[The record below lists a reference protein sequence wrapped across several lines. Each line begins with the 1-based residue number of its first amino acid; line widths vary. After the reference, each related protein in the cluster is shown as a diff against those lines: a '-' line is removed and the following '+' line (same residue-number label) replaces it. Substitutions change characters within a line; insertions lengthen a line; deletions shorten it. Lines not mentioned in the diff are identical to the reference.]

1 MENLDYEEVQ
11 QKIPYTYSIS
21 GWRDQLLK
29 YKDEEFEYD
38 AIGNPTKYR
47 NKSLEWSYGRL
58 LSNYDNKIQ
67 FVYNLNGIR
76 TAKISDFTTRFFLN
90 GNKVIEQ
97 VDSKNSIKFYY
108 GAEGLTGFHLTSKD
122 NKNDNIIDSDFF
134 YKKNAQND
142 IIGIYN
148 SEGKEIAKYYYD
160 AWGNQKIKYLV
171 ETGSN
176 TIEYVDIGEDFDYN
190 DISNIN
196 RFIAY
201 KNPFRYR
208 SYYWDYET
216 GLYYLNSRYYDPE
229 LGRFI
234 NADSIS
240 ILSQSQVDLNGLNL
254 YVYCFNNP
262 VNDYDELGFWSWK
275 RLLKAVLVIA
285 VVVVAVTITVAT
297 AGAGSVAGSIIA
309 GGIISAGG
317 EIFNQTVIQNKA
329 FSNINWLQVG
339 VAGVGGIL
347 SAIPGIGFVGG
358 ILIGGGTNAL
368 STAIGGGTLEEIG
381 ISFLV
386 GAFSSAMGYA
396 ASSIINRASTAR
408 LASKLTNMSKSQF
421 KFQVRNYFRASE
433 INTVKTLS
441 LALSKDPNLLNKLS
455 NKILPLIFDNIF
467 SFITENVFS

>member
-1 MENLDYEEVQ
+1 MGKPQNT
-11 QKIPYTYSIS
+11 I
-21 GWRDQLLK
+21 
-29 YKDEEFEYD
+29 
-38 AIGNPTKYR
+38 
-47 NKSLEWSYGRL
+47 
-58 LSNYDNKIQ
+58 LSN
-67 FVYNLNGIR
+67 NG
-76 TAKISDFTTRFFLN
+76 
-90 GNKVIEQ
+90 
-97 VDSKNSIKFYY
+97 
-108 GAEGLTGFHLTSKD
+108 
-122 NKNDNIIDSDFF
+122 
-134 YKKNAQND
+134 
-142 IIGIYN
+142 
-148 SEGKEIAKYYYD
+148 
-160 AWGNQKIKYLV
+160 
-171 ETGSN
+171 
-176 TIEYVDIGEDFDYN
+176 EYI
-190 DISNIN
+190 DISSTSDYTNIN
-196 RFIAY
+196 NNYIYIANL
-201 KNPFRYR
+201 NPFRYR
-208 SYYWDYET
+208 GYYFDTDT

-234 NADSIS
+234 NADAID
-240 ILSQSQVDLNGLNL
+240 ILNTAQEELNGLNL
-254 YVYCFNNP
+254 YAYCFNNP
-262 VNDYDELGFWSWK
+262 VNDIDKNGNWSWRRFWK
-275 RLLKAVLVIA
+275 GVLVIA

-317 EIFNQTVIQNKA
+317 EIFNQTVIQNKT

-339 VAGVGGIL
+339 VAGVGGML
-347 SAIPGIGFVGG
+347 SAIPGVGFVGG

-368 STAIGGGTLEEIG
+368 STAIGGGSLEEIG

-386 GAFSSAMGYA
+386 GAFSSAVGYA

>member
-29 YKDEEFEYD
+29 YNDEEFEYD

-90 GNKVIEQ
+90 GNKIIEQ

-171 ETGSN
+171 ETDSN

-234 NADSIS
+234 NADKLDNI
-240 ILSQSQVDLNGLNL
+240 DTENLNGFNL
-254 YVYCFNNP
+254 YMYCADNP
-262 VNDYDELGFWSWK
+262 VMFTDENGDAWWK
-275 RLLKAVLVIA
+275 RLITALVVIVA
-285 VVVVAVTITVAT
+285 VVAVVAITVAT
-297 AGAGSVAGSIIA
+297 AGAAATAVAA
-309 GGIISAGG
+309 
-317 EIFNQTVIQNKA
+317 
-329 FSNINWLQVG
+329 
-339 VAGVGGIL
+339 
-347 SAIPGIGFVGG
+347 GIGALAGAASYTTSYVVNGLNTGNWNWSWSEFLGNTLGGMINGMLFFTGLNSFVSGVISGG
-358 ILIGGGTNAL
+358 STSLITSAL
-368 STAIGGGTLEEIG
+368 DYVIYGKELNTKEVIVNLLYSSLFEG
-381 ISFLV
+381 IS
-386 GAFSSAMGYA
+386 
-396 ASSIINRASTAR
+396 SSII
-408 LASKLTNMSKSQF
+408 SKYFKIPGMTKGRGSWIQIRGQLLKKLKNKTISRISLKSIF
-421 KFQVRNYFRASE
+421 KLFSLEFITGLPS
-433 INTVKTLS
+433 S
-441 LALSKDPNLLNKLS
+441 LAR
-455 NKILPLIFDNIF
+455 
-467 SFITENVFS
+467 SF

>member
-29 YKDEEFEYD
+29 YNDEEFEYD

-58 LSNYDNKIQ
+58 LSKYDNKIQ

-90 GNKVIEQ
+90 GNKIIEQ

-122 NKNDNIIDSDFF
+122 NKNDDIIDSDFF

-171 ETGSN
+171 ETDSN
-176 TIEYVDIGEDFDYN
+176 TIEYIDIGEDFDYN

-254 YVYCFNNP
+254 YAYCFNNP

-275 RLLKAVLVIA
+275 RLLKAIIVI
-285 VVVVAVTITVAT
+285 VVTVAVVAVTVAT
-297 AGAGSVAGSIIA
+297 VGTTSILGGAVVAA
-309 GGIISAGG
+309 VISSSAQV
-317 EIFNQTVIQNKA
+317 FNQAVVQNLSFSELNWIDVGITGISTFVSALVPGTSILSVVGKSA
-329 FSNINWLQVG
+329 IETIVSSFLRNKIYGENYKLRDVTTSFVDNLFSNILNFGLD
-339 VAGVGGIL
+339 
-347 SAIPGIGFVGG
+347 
-358 ILIGGGTNAL
+358 
-368 STAIGGGTLEEIG
+368 
-381 ISFLV
+381 
-386 GAFSSAMGYA
+386 
-396 ASSIINRASTAR
+396 SI
-408 LASKLTNMSKSQF
+408 
-421 KFQVRNYFRASE
+421 
-433 INTVKTLS
+433 
-441 LALSKDPNLLNKLS
+441 NK
-455 NKILPLIFDNIF
+455 KIF
-467 SFITENVFS
+467 SKIAIKDLKKGVDLNTIIKLNRLGNYISNYLRDFIYRSISAR